1 MSNEVD
7 INTSKENDLVIV
19 DTEDGGA
26 VMITIV
32 NMIWLQIVRN
42 VAVMRN
48 IMILTILEID
58 NNYW

>member
-7 INTSKENDLVIV
+7 INTSKENDLVIM
-19 DTEDGGA
+19 DTEDSGA